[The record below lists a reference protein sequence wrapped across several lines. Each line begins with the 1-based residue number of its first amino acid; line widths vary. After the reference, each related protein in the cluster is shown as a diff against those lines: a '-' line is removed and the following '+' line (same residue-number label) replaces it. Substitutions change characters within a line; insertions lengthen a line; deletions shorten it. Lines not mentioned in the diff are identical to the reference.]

1 MSLKGGIV
9 VRKRLFSLTVI
20 ALLISANA
28 AMALDL
34 GSLLSPDLLSG
45 LLKSETKQE
54 AIEAYLP
61 ENSLISRAED
71 TVYGVL
77 RLDDTGAF
85 LRWLFSEE
93 NVDVF
98 MPLILKSKDSS
109 NIIGAIEVIRAFS
122 RSTPIKSAAII
133 IGAYNPKKTKQEPF
147 MQFSFTVD
155 DGMLSTLR
163 KVSDGAAEDADFA
176 KLILGN
182 DNPLTAIAQ
191 TMIKAEKQSGGIY
204 RLNNEFFVKSEGDM
218 LILCT
223 SRGELDASV
232 DALRNSGSRLF
243 TRNTRKFADKDF
255 AYVHVDYETLDALDT
270 DNSLEDADNVAKYF
284 DKPLN
289 FELGFTSKPEKFILS
304 LSLNLLEAM
313 KKEYAP
319 SESRVAVTGSYLRL
333 AGTKSPLAALGGYMT
348 LSAMKMHDEGSALW
362 KEIVRQVRVRFGISE
377 EEFSAFFTGPLSVTV
392 NDNVTYE
399 GLKIPAIYISQTGM
413 NGAAEKVFARLQKS
427 PHFQKTKDGVLQL
440 DSSIS
445 PVPCFIEDDG
455 ETLGINFAE
464 LENLKSTPTLK
475 PALSDLMNE
484 KGISAL
490 WIDFAGIRDW
500 IMDAENGVFAM
511 VLPMAKMLG
520 FGEIV
525 EAANDILTAEFS
537 VPSIS
542 LRAEDSETF
551 RFEFANAGIN
561 AKNGLLAR
569 IVKVY
574 QKFAK

>member
-1 MSLKGGIV
+1 M
-9 VRKRLFSLTVI
+9 RKRIFSLTVI
-20 ALLISANA
+20 AVMISANM

-45 LLKSETKQE
+45 LLKSETKPE
-54 AIEAYLP
+54 ATEEYFP
-61 ENSLISRAED
+61 ENTLIPRDPS

-77 RLDDTGAF
+77 KLDDTGAF

-122 RSTPIKSAAII
+122 RSTPLKSAAII

-147 MQFSFTVD
+147 MQFTFTVNEE
-155 DGMLSTLR
+155 MQSALR
-163 KVSDGAAEDADFA
+163 KVSDGTAEDVDFA

-182 DNPLTAIAQ
+182 ENPLNAIAQ
-191 TMIKAEKQSGGIY
+191 TMIKAEKQSGNVY
-204 RLNNEFFVKSEGDM
+204 RLNNEFFVKSEGNL

-223 SRGELDASV
+223 SSEELNASV
-232 DALRNSGSRLF
+232 DALKNPGTRLF
-243 TRNTRKFADKDF
+243 GNNTRKFTDKDF
-255 AYVHVDYETLDALDT
+255 AYIHVDYETLDALDT

-304 LSLNLLEAM
+304 LSLNLAEAM
-313 KKEYAP
+313 KKDYTPYVRE
-319 SESRVAVTGSYLRL
+319 AVKGSYLNL
-333 AGTKSPLAALGGYMT
+333 AGTKSPLLALGGYIT
-348 LSAMKMHDEGSALW
+348 LSAMKMHDDGNALW
-362 KEIVRQVRVRFGISE
+362 KEITRQLRVRFGINE
-377 EEFSAFFTGPLSVTV
+377 EEFSDFFTGPFSLTV
-392 NDNVTYE
+392 NDNVTFE
-399 GLKIPAIYISQTGM
+399 GIKIPAIYISQTGM
-413 NGAAEKVFARLQKS
+413 KGAAEKVFARLTKS
-427 PHFQKTKDGVLQL
+427 PHFKKAQDRVLQL

-445 PVPCFIEDDG
+445 PVSCFIEDKG

-464 LENLKSTPTLK
+464 IENLKSTPALK

-484 KGISAL
+484 KGISAI

-500 IMDAENGVFAM
+500 IMDSENGVFAM
-511 VLPMAKMLG
+511 LLPMAKVMG
-520 FGEIV
+520 YGDIV
-525 EAANDILTAEFS
+525 DAVNDILTAEFS
-537 VPSIS
+537 VPSFS
-542 LRAEDSETF
+542 LRAEDPETF

-561 AKNGLLAR
+561 AKNGLFAR

>member
-20 ALLISANA
+20 ALLISANM

-45 LLKSETKQE
+45 LLKSEAKQE
-54 AIEAYLP
+54 AMEAYLP
-61 ENSLISRAED
+61 ENTLISRAEG

-147 MQFSFTVD
+147 MQFSFTVSD
-155 DGMLSTLR
+155 DMLSTLR
-163 KVSDGAAEDADFA
+163 KVSDGTAEDADFA
-176 KLILGN
+176 NLLLGR
-182 DNPLTAIAQ
+182 DNPMTAIAQ
-191 TMIKAEKQSGGIY
+191 TMIKAEKQGGGIY
-204 RLNNEFFVKSEGDM
+204 RLNNELFVKSEGDM

-223 SRGELDASV
+223 SSGELNASV
-232 DALRNSGSRLF
+232 DALRNPGSRLF

-255 AYVHVDYETLDALDT
+255 AFIHVDYETLDALDT
-270 DNSLEDADNVAKYF
+270 DDSLKDADGVAKYF
-284 DKPLN
+284 DKPMN
-289 FELGFTSKPEKFILS
+289 FELGFTSKPEKFIFS

-319 SESRVAVTGSYLRL
+319 SENRVPVTGSYLKL

-348 LSAMKMHDEGSALW
+348 LSAMKMHDEGNALW

-377 EEFSAFFTGPLSVTV
+377 EEFSNFFTGPFSLTV
-392 NDNVTYE
+392 NDSVTFE
-399 GLKIPAIYISQTGM
+399 GLKVPAIYISQTGM
-413 NGAAEKVFARLQKS
+413 KGSAEKIFARLTKS
-427 PHFQKTKDGVLQL
+427 PHFKKAKDGVLQL

-445 PVPCFIEDDG
+445 PVSCFIEDKG

-464 LENLKSTPTLK
+464 IENLKATPALK

-484 KGISAL
+484 KGVSAI

-511 VLPMAKMLG
+511 LLPMAKVMG
-520 FGEIV
+520 YGDV
-525 EAANDILTAEFS
+525 VDAVNDILTAEFS
-537 VPSIS
+537 VPSFS
-542 LRAEDSETF
+542 LRAEDPETF

-561 AKNGLLAR
+561 SKNGLFAR